1 MDEDM
6 EKLMGFH
13 DQKKEKEPIDID
25 DLRKQVVENAKAVL
39 KRKKGPN
46 YVWGAKGPD
55 NFDCSGF
62 TRFVYRQ
69 SGLEISEASYQQAE
83 DAKRDLKIEDLK
95 PGDLVFFGKKG
106 KRISHVAMYIGDGE
120 IIDSGGTNEMKH
132 TGNLCKKRH
141 PCEGV
146 RIKNLNYRPDF
157 RGGIS
162 LESIAIKNKIPL
174 KNKETEKNRDKKSYK
189 RDFEPSENTLF
200 NGKENKKEVQVTVT
214 PRKNIAEIKAEM
226 SAKMKETNNENTINK
241 VDNNKKTKV
250 NTR

>member
-13 DQKKEKEPIDID
+13 DQKKEREPIDID
-25 DLRKQVVENAKAVL
+25 DLRKEVVENAKAVL

-62 TRFVYRQ
+62 TRFVYKQ
-69 SGLEISEASYQQAE
+69 SGLKISEASYQQAE

-95 PGDLVFFGKKG
+95 PGDLMFFNTNNKKG
-106 KRISHVAMYIGDGE
+106 KNVTHVGMYIGEGQFIE
-120 IIDSGGTNEMKH
+120 SGGGTRNNKEHNPGK
-132 TGNLCKKRH
+132 
-141 PCEGV
+141 GV
-146 RIKNLNYRPDF
+146 RITNINSYYKDRFL
-157 RGGIS
+157 GGIS
-162 LESIAIKNKIPL
+162 LENIAIKNKIPL

-226 SAKMKETNNENTINK
+226 SAKMKETNNENITNK
-241 VDNNKKTKV
+241 TENDKKTKV